1 MKEGWDLSL
10 GDKIGYVIIAGPG
23 RLYEK
28 AKPYVLAS
36 YDEIDIEYYVTKQVV
51 PSASRILSLF
61 DITNDD
67 LLSSETHY
75 IYS

>member
-10 GDKIGYVIIAGPG
+10 GDKIGYVIIAGPS